1 MSRVRPPSK
10 QRIRQ
15 AAEAVIRMH
24 GTDAL
29 AEAAEHVRVFNFR
42 GFYSLA
48 ASWKFIE
55 EEIRYLHQKKTI
67 QPKHREIIK
76 EVA

>member
-29 AEAAEHVRVFNFR
+29 AEAAEHVH
-42 GFYSLA
+42 
-48 ASWKFIE
+48 
-55 EEIRYLHQKKTI
+55 LHQKKTI